1 MKMPKGFNKWTL
13 SEQETFFNKKLQEIY
28 SIETEY
34 RRILAKIRG
43 GQKVELIEMER
54 PDELLMKA

>member
-13 SEQETFFNKKLQEIY
+13 SQQEEYFNNKLQELY

-43 GQKVELIEMER
+43 GQKIELIEMDR
-54 PDELLMKA
+54 PDEIELKG

>member
-1 MKMPKGFNKWTL
+1 MDTTRARKLFN
-13 SEQETFFNKKLQEIY
+13 NKLQEIH

-43 GQKVELIEMER
+43 GQKVELIEMDR
-54 PDELLMKA
+54 PDEILMKS

>member
-1 MKMPKGFNKWTL
+1 MKMPKGFNKWSL
-13 SEQETFFNKKLQEIY
+13 LEQENYFNSKLQEIH

-43 GQKVELIEMER
+43 GQKVELIEMDR

>member
-54 PDELLMKA
+54 PDEILMKA

>member
-13 SEQETFFNKKLQEIY
+13 LQQEEYFNNKLQELY
-28 SIETEY
+28 SIENEY

-43 GQKVELIEMER
+43 GQKIELIEMDR
-54 PDELLMKA
+54 PDEIELKS

>member
-1 MKMPKGFNKWTL
+1 MPKGFNKWTL

>member
-13 SEQETFFNKKLQEIY
+13 LQQEEYFNNKLQELY

-34 RRILAKIRG
+34 RRILARIRG
-43 GQKVELIEMER
+43 GQKIELIEMDR
-54 PDELLMKA
+54 PDEIELKG